1 MAPIAFMYTLG
12 HDFVPA
18 PIHAGGLRYHGMSPL
33 ISHLVKLG
41 YLEATAV
48 PQLATFEAG
57 IKFARTEGYISA
69 PETDHAIKVTID
81 EALKCREEGKSK
93 VIVLAHS
100 GHGHFDMGAYDA
112 YLSGKLED
120 FEYPE
125 AKIKEAQTKLPQV
138 NLK

>member
-1 MAPIAFMYTLG
+1 
-12 HDFVPA
+12 
-18 PIHAGGLRYHGMSPL
+18 MSPL

-41 YLEATAV
+41 YLEAIAV

-93 VIVLAHS
+93 VIVLNHS

-120 FEYPE
+120 YEYPE
-125 AKIKEAQTKLPQV
+125 AKIKEAQTKLPQIPG
-138 NLK
+138 K